1 MSVSQCAQ
9 ECENRA
15 KNQGCRSFAF
25 GGGQCWFKKK
35 CITASEAGKPSSGF
49 KTGYRACDTDGNLQ
63 GGSAATEVVPSSS
76 PTTGGGDGAGGGGA
90 KGEEDA
96 PRPEK
101 VVEDDRPVAFLEKR
115 DDTPT
120 CEGFGCASDVFPF
133 TCNHGLKQD
142 GDPLVHY
149 CASWGCSY
157 QPKTKP
163 RLDDNWCCYENCDL
177 LQSTMATFQVTMT
190 FAGVTT
196 ADLAGMP
203 ARAAVIHAVDSSLA
217 LPLASEVKVM
227 SVAEPPASPCAA
239 LGCGIHS
246 TCKVDESTKTA
257 SCECKDGYAG
267 DKCANQ
273 WTARSLVVNEGPGA
287 GAPVG
292 FKSLSQC
299 AEECEKRAETEGCR

>member
-1 MSVSQCAQ
+1 
-9 ECENRA
+9 
-15 KNQGCRSFAF
+15 
-25 GGGQCWFKKK
+25 
-35 CITASEAGKPSSGF
+35 
-49 KTGYRACDTDGNLQ
+49 
-63 GGSAATEVVPSSS
+63 
-76 PTTGGGDGAGGGGA
+76 
-90 KGEEDA
+90 
-96 PRPEK
+96 
-101 VVEDDRPVAFLEKR
+101 
-115 DDTPT
+115 
-120 CEGFGCASDVFPF
+120 
-133 TCNHGLKQD
+133 
-142 GDPLVHY
+142 
-149 CASWGCSY
+149 
-157 QPKTKP
+157 
-163 RLDDNWCCYENCDL
+163 
-177 LQSTMATFQVTMT
+177 MATFQVTMT